1 MRELWGTGT
10 LGLLM
15 TFAGCGS
22 VTVKHEVEPIYIT
35 VDINVRVQQEL
46 DDFFDFEDESDAKNE
61 QPSKMQKNNGVLL

>member
-15 TFAGCGS
+15 TLAGCGS

-46 DDFFDFEDESDAKNE
+46 NDFFDFEEESDAKNE
-61 QPSKMQKNNGVLL
+61 QPSKTQKNKGVLL

>member
-22 VTVKHEVEPIYIT
+22 VTVKHQVEPIYIT
-35 VDINVRVQQEL
+35 VDINVKVQQEL
-46 DDFFDFEDESDAKNE
+46 DDFFDFEDE
-61 QPSKMQKNNGVLL
+61 